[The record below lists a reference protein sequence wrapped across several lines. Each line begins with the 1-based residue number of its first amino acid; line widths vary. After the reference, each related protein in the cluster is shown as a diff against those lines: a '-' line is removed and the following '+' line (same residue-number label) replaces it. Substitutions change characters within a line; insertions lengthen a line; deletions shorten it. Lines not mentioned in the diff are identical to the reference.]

1 MLMRLEPQLRD
12 MGIHTVDD
20 LLHLEDHEELQLKRL
35 EIVRYTQWKKDW
47 LEDHSSK
54 SSPNRK
60 IAGRSSNSSS
70 GSSGSNGSSGSSC
83 GGSGATKDSDTDIDT
98 TVDEMIALLKE
109 FVVEHHSMERRD
121 FIDMLANSFDVSR
134 PKAFEV
140 AELMGFSDDFMA

>member
-60 IAGRSSNSSS
+60 MA
-70 GSSGSNGSSGSSC
+70 GSSGS
-83 GGSGATKDSDTDIDT
+83 GGGGGGGGDGGGATKDSDTDVDT